1 MRAGLDDAVAVVL
14 AAGRGTR
21 MRSDLPKPL
30 VPLRGR
36 GLLLWELE
44 ALAEVGVGRVVVVV
58 GHGAEEVRAALPAGV
73 ETALQEV
80 RDGTASAVACVT
92 GPARLAPQAFV
103 LVGDSPLLRA
113 RSLRRLFEH
122 HVATGAACSFLTA
135 TFPAE
140 GLPPYARVLR
150 DAEGQVRA
158 CVEARDCT
166 SDQLEIREL
175 LTSHFLFRGPDL
187 WRLLPQVPRH
197 PRTGERYLTDLVGLL
212 RAEGQRVEA
221 LAIEDWRELVGLNT
235 PEELAWAE
243 GVLDGR

>member
-1 MRAGLDDAVAVVL
+1 MDLEEAVAIVL

-21 MRSDLPKPL
+21 MRSVLPKPL
-30 VPLRGR
+30 VPLRGKA
-36 GLLLWELE
+36 LLLHELD
-44 ALAEVGVGRVVVVV
+44 ALAEAGVGRVVVVV
-58 GHGAEEVRAALPAGV
+58 GHGAEAVRAALPHGV

-80 RDGTASAVACVT
+80 RDGTASAVACVR
-92 GPARLAPQAFV
+92 GPAREAPRAFV

-113 RSLRRLFEH
+113 ESLRRLFEH

-150 DAEGQVRA
+150 GPDGAVRA
-158 CVEARDCT
+158 CVEERDCT
-166 SDQLEIREL
+166 AEELAIREL
-175 LTSHFLFRGPDL
+175 LTSHFLFEGPAL
-187 WRLLPQVPRH
+187 WRLLPLVPRH

-212 RAEGQRVEA
+212 VAEGQRVEA
-221 LAIEDWRELVGLNT
+221 LAIDDWRELVGLNT

-243 GVLDGR
+243 GVLGGR